1 VDARRA
7 PPVLPHH
14 ATDKLA
20 KLRIDGWT
28 SLLTGDASPVTAMGA
43 SVPGDDS
50 AGLNDSECLA
60 PIRPQI
66 AQRNPEEAIDRDQ
79 LWTPAML
86 LTEGGELL
94 SQGEILEHQ
103 RTARQSQSAQGAEDE
118 LQQEEHPGRMRAGF
132 AMANKEEQ
140 RRWEPVLCPRSGQR
154 SFGEAQVGP
163 CRLHDNAPQVRIA
176 GLGDAASPHGTA
188 A

>member
-1 VDARRA
+1 
-7 PPVLPHH
+7 
-14 ATDKLA
+14 
-20 KLRIDGWT
+20 
-28 SLLTGDASPVTAMGA
+28 MGA

-86 LTEGGELL
+86 TEGGELL

-118 LQQEEHPGRMRAGF
+118 LQQEEHPGRMRAPIRDGNQGR
-132 AMANKEEQ
+132 AAA
-140 RRWEPVLCPRSGQR
+140 LGA
-154 SFGEAQVGP
+154 SFVPEIGPAEFWRGTGRTGPHAQSVG
-163 CRLHDNAPQVRIA
+163 A
-176 GLGDAASPHGTA
+176 
-188 A
+188 